1 MLNVK
6 YKDKEYPLATTLRVA
21 YRIQGQHNHKP
32 YTEIFKSVGDMT
44 LEDQVGIIYEAFLCG
59 SRYDLNVQAIKRNDF
74 LEDYL
79 DNYTLTEMMSQL
91 QEIIQ
96 GIVGTDA
103 SENANENTDEE
114 QGN

>member
-1 MLNVK
+1 MPQK
-6 YKDKEYPLATTLRVA
+6 AKE
-21 YRIQGQHNHKP
+21 
-32 YTEIFKSVGDMT
+32 
-44 LEDQVGIIYEAFLCG
+44 
-59 SRYDLNVQAIKRNDF
+59 
-74 LEDYL
+74 EDYL

-103 SENANENTDEE
+103 SENANENTDKE